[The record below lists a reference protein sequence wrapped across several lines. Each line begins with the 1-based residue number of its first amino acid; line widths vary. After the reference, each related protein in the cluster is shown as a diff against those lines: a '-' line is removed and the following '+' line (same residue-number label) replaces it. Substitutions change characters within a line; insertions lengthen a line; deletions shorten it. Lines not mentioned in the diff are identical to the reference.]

1 MRETFFRLSQKLPL
15 PALGVLLALALQG
28 CSQPTDEGAE
38 QALPISDELL
48 RVIDNVTDEQLAG
61 VTLNVIDGL
70 YGSLQLEPAGLA
82 DTPYTI
88 NFITAGNASDQM
100 ALLLSGRADL
110 NVYGDISFAGIVAAD
125 VPLLI
130 VHGMQ
135 RPRRGCG
142 IAVHAD
148 SPYRSIG
155 DLKGRTIANSSGFSS
170 EIVAIRAFRQAGLDF
185 FRDTRVVDMKVLA
198 DGRAAFL
205 NRRVDAWAGCTELF
219 ANEVLDGQARLLVT
233 GEDGLWIGH
242 NYWGIQRSSLQDPVK
257 LAALLDYIRR
267 VDRSFDWANGHP
279 VEHGRLLA
287 GLFHTDPQKSA
298 RYLGWS
304 GPSHGRAVDQ
314 EMIDGLQATY
324 DDEARLGRL
333 PSGRSV
339 APYFTDRFRHYFD
352 D

>member
-1 MRETFFRLSQKLPL
+1 MHEKRHYKLLPPL
-15 PALGVLLALALQG
+15 LGILVLLLQA
-28 CSQPTDEGAE
+28 CSQPVGDVAE
-38 QALPISDELL
+38 QPSQAISEELL
-48 RVIDNVTDEQLAG
+48 QAIDKVTDEQLAG
-61 VTLNVIDGL
+61 ITLNVIDGL

-82 DTPYTI
+82 DTPYTV

-148 SPYRSIG
+148 SPYRRIA
-155 DLKGRTIANSSGFSS
+155 DLQGRTIANSSGFSS

-185 FRDTRVVDMKVLA
+185 FRDTQVVDMKVLA

-205 NRRVDAWAGCTELF
+205 NRRVDAWAGCTEIF
-219 ANEVLDGQARLLVT
+219 VNEVLDGQARLLVT
-233 GEDGLWIGH
+233 GEDDLWIGH
-242 NYWGIQRSSLQDPVK
+242 NYWGIQRSSLRDPVK

-267 VDRSFDWANGHP
+267 VDKSFDWANAHP
-279 VEHGRLLA
+279 DEHGRLLA
-287 GLFHTDPQKSA
+287 SLFHTDPQKSA
-298 RYLGWS
+298 RYLTWS
-304 GPSHGRAVDQ
+304 GPTHGRAVDQ
-314 EMIDGLQATY
+314 SMIDGLQATY
-324 DDEARLGRL
+324 DDEAKLGRL
-333 PSGRSV
+333 PLGRSV
-339 APYFTDRFRHYFD
+339 APFFTDRFIPYFD
-352 D
+352 Q